1 MGRGAFII
9 SNMQQSKAEDRYSCE
24 TLLSMNTLYDHEHH
38 LTQADVDAAN
48 ALVRHI
54 ERTRNPRV
62 PQVGDRVRYTT
73 RHGDFHGNAL
83 IEAVREDGTRS
94 ICLCPYV
101 PFVWMTAGGI
111 GCAVSG
117 GPFTAVMPQELKPSG
132 AVPGDFCAWG
142 HCGACGNGVVR
153 FCAEVPLWEY
163 REPESLYGDF
173 STEKWRKI
181 SLYKDTECRSS
192 DLYRG
197 DCISFRT
204 EKEFQMFLSDYEG
217 TAFAAPYPKS
227 VIVWC
232 YRDEQTAVSQE
243 KWDAL
248 DAPVT
253 ERRIYNAPQ
262 PVKLVKDHGRHTTVC
277 YFVRPEFSYKK
288 LVIRSVI
295 ASRQGRLGTYSADA
309 TDRERLADTDG
320 LAYEEYYESP
330 LTIRYD
336 GLYRNVISL
345 EFCEDGLTPVCLMNG
360 GDDFPL
366 PLENLSC
373 DTLQGIVEWLDPTR
387 YDVFRLGELQN
398 FLDGHESPEFGLNRD
413 EAAAERD
420 RLQLRIYAEAITA
433 FMKRQSAALPGNVS
447 LRDYAE
453 ALVDIA
459 YEAGRRK
466 FRPSDNSRD
475 TAATLIAWGD
485 EFSRQHEDTDWT
497 EKEFLDEIYRFTAE
511 KLQSVPNKDDPNAE
525 FDIAF
530 LNRAVLERHGYDTAT
545 ITDSDLQELAG
556 RMGDYYCES
565 SKFSEDLRTACGD
578 FGLKLRDTTNP
589 K

>member
-1 MGRGAFII
+1 MTIK
-9 SNMQQSKAEDRYSCE
+9 NKE
-24 TLLSMNTLYDHEHH
+24 TLEKL
-38 LTQADVDAAN
+38 
-48 ALVRHI
+48 
-54 ERTRNPRV
+54 RTY
-62 PQVGDRVRYTT
+62 Q
-73 RHGDFHGNAL
+73 
-83 IEAVREDGTRS
+83 
-94 ICLCPYV
+94 
-101 PFVWMTAGGI
+101 I
-111 GCAVSG
+111 G
-117 GPFTAVMPQELKPSG
+117 
-132 AVPGDFCAWG
+132 
-142 HCGACGNGVVR
+142 
-153 FCAEVPLWEY
+153 
-163 REPESLYGDF
+163 
-173 STEKWRKI
+173 
-181 SLYKDTECRSS
+181 
-192 DLYRG
+192 
-197 DCISFRT
+197 
-204 EKEFQMFLSDYEG
+204 
-217 TAFAAPYPKS
+217 
-227 VIVWC
+227 
-232 YRDEQTAVSQE
+232 
-243 KWDAL
+243 
-248 DAPVT
+248 
-253 ERRIYNAPQ
+253 
-262 PVKLVKDHGRHTTVC
+262 
-277 YFVRPEFSYKK
+277 
-288 LVIRSVI
+288 VIRSVI

-373 DTLQGIVEWLDPTR
+373 DTLQGIVEWLEEYDFIPSAEAAPQTTSDLTADFVECSLPEYPTR

-398 FLDGHESPEFGLNRD
+398 FLDGHESPEFGLDCD

-420 RLQLRIYAEAITA
+420 RLQLRI
-433 FMKRQSAALPGNVS
+433 
-447 LRDYAE
+447 YAE

-466 FRPSDNSRD
+466 FRPSDNFRD

-485 EFSRQHEDTDWT
+485 EFSRQHGDANRT
-497 EKEFLDEIYRFTAE
+497 EKEYLDEIYRFTDE
-511 KLQSVPNKDDPNAE
+511 KLRSVPSKNDPNAE

-530 LNRAVLERHGYDTAT
+530 LNRAALERHGYDTAT
-545 ITDSDLQELAG
+545 ITDGDLQELAG

>member
-1 MGRGAFII
+1 MIMK
-9 SNMQQSKAEDRYSCE
+9 NKE
-24 TLLSMNTLYDHEHH
+24 TLEKL
-38 LTQADVDAAN
+38 
-48 ALVRHI
+48 
-54 ERTRNPRV
+54 RTY
-62 PQVGDRVRYTT
+62 Q
-73 RHGDFHGNAL
+73 
-83 IEAVREDGTRS
+83 
-94 ICLCPYV
+94 
-101 PFVWMTAGGI
+101 I
-111 GCAVSG
+111 G
-117 GPFTAVMPQELKPSG
+117 
-132 AVPGDFCAWG
+132 
-142 HCGACGNGVVR
+142 
-153 FCAEVPLWEY
+153 
-163 REPESLYGDF
+163 
-173 STEKWRKI
+173 
-181 SLYKDTECRSS
+181 
-192 DLYRG
+192 
-197 DCISFRT
+197 
-204 EKEFQMFLSDYEG
+204 
-217 TAFAAPYPKS
+217 
-227 VIVWC
+227 
-232 YRDEQTAVSQE
+232 
-243 KWDAL
+243 
-248 DAPVT
+248 
-253 ERRIYNAPQ
+253 
-262 PVKLVKDHGRHTTVC
+262 
-277 YFVRPEFSYKK
+277 
-288 LVIRSVI
+288 VIRSVI
-295 ASRQGRLGTYSADA
+295 ASRQGRLGTYRPMRQTARGWQIRTA
-309 TDRERLADTDG
+309 
-320 LAYEEYYESP
+320 SP
-330 LTIRYD
+330 MKSITSRPLQSKHD

-345 EFCEDGLTPVCLMNG
+345 EFCEDGLTPVCLMDG
-360 GDDFPL
+360 GDGDDFPL

-373 DTLQGIVEWLDPTR
+373 DTLQGIVEWLEEYDFIPSAEAAPQTTSDLTADFVERCLPEYPTR

-433 FMKRQSAALPGNVS
+433 FMKRQPAALPGNVS

-578 FGLKLRDTTNP
+578 FGLQTLE
-589 K
+589 

>member
-1 MGRGAFII
+1 MTIK
-9 SNMQQSKAEDRYSCE
+9 NKE
-24 TLLSMNTLYDHEHH
+24 TLEKL
-38 LTQADVDAAN
+38 
-48 ALVRHI
+48 
-54 ERTRNPRV
+54 RTY
-62 PQVGDRVRYTT
+62 Q
-73 RHGDFHGNAL
+73 
-83 IEAVREDGTRS
+83 
-94 ICLCPYV
+94 
-101 PFVWMTAGGI
+101 I
-111 GCAVSG
+111 G
-117 GPFTAVMPQELKPSG
+117 
-132 AVPGDFCAWG
+132 
-142 HCGACGNGVVR
+142 
-153 FCAEVPLWEY
+153 
-163 REPESLYGDF
+163 
-173 STEKWRKI
+173 
-181 SLYKDTECRSS
+181 
-192 DLYRG
+192 
-197 DCISFRT
+197 
-204 EKEFQMFLSDYEG
+204 
-217 TAFAAPYPKS
+217 
-227 VIVWC
+227 
-232 YRDEQTAVSQE
+232 
-243 KWDAL
+243 
-248 DAPVT
+248 
-253 ERRIYNAPQ
+253 
-262 PVKLVKDHGRHTTVC
+262 
-277 YFVRPEFSYKK
+277 
-288 LVIRSVI
+288 VIRSVI

-373 DTLQGIVEWLDPTR
+373 DTLQGIVEWLEEYDFIPSAEAAPQTTSDLTADFVECSLPEYPTR

-433 FMKRQSAALPGNVS
+433 FMKRQPAALPGNVS

-485 EFSRQHEDTDWT
+485 EFSRQH
-497 EKEFLDEIYRFTAE
+497 EFLDEIYRFTAE

>member
-1 MGRGAFII
+1 MTMK
-9 SNMQQSKAEDRYSCE
+9 NKE
-24 TLLSMNTLYDHEHH
+24 TLEKL
-38 LTQADVDAAN
+38 
-48 ALVRHI
+48 
-54 ERTRNPRV
+54 RTY
-62 PQVGDRVRYTT
+62 Q
-73 RHGDFHGNAL
+73 
-83 IEAVREDGTRS
+83 
-94 ICLCPYV
+94 
-101 PFVWMTAGGI
+101 I
-111 GCAVSG
+111 G
-117 GPFTAVMPQELKPSG
+117 
-132 AVPGDFCAWG
+132 
-142 HCGACGNGVVR
+142 
-153 FCAEVPLWEY
+153 
-163 REPESLYGDF
+163 
-173 STEKWRKI
+173 
-181 SLYKDTECRSS
+181 
-192 DLYRG
+192 
-197 DCISFRT
+197 
-204 EKEFQMFLSDYEG
+204 
-217 TAFAAPYPKS
+217 
-227 VIVWC
+227 
-232 YRDEQTAVSQE
+232 
-243 KWDAL
+243 
-248 DAPVT
+248 
-253 ERRIYNAPQ
+253 
-262 PVKLVKDHGRHTTVC
+262 
-277 YFVRPEFSYKK
+277 
-288 LVIRSVI
+288 VIRSVI

-336 GLYRNVISL
+336 GLYRNVLSL

-373 DTLQGIVEWLDPTR
+373 DTLQGIVEWLEEYDFIPSAEAAPQTTSDLTEDFVERCLPEYPTR

-398 FLDGHESPEFGLNRD
+398 FLDGHESPEFGLDCD

-433 FMKRQSAALPGNVS
+433 FMKRQPAALPGNVS

-453 ALVDIA
+453 VLVDIA

-466 FRPSDNSRD
+466 FRPSDNFRD

-485 EFSRQHEDTDWT
+485 EFSRQHGDANRT
-497 EKEFLDEIYRFTAE
+497 EKEYLDEIYRFTDE
-511 KLQSVPNKDDPNAE
+511 KLRSVPSKNDPNAE

-530 LNRAVLERHGYDTAT
+530 LNRTALERHGYDTAT
-545 ITDSDLQELAG
+545 ITDGDLQKLAE